1 MKIGNYS
8 ADMGES
14 PVGVIPAATLHDA
27 ARNKDVGLSIDYP
40 TRGGSFP
47 VIVFSPGYGL
57 SSRAYEPL
65 VAYWVSNGYV
75 VIRPSHADAGQIKET
90 PPDVVPPSNTQ
101 NRGGRYQRRPTQQQG
116 TVIPLQQNNPA
127 EQIWDKE
134 REPQWQARA
143 ADVELIINSLDKLEQ
158 MFPEL
163 AGKMDH
169 SKIGVGGHGYG
180 AFTAL
185 LVGGVRAGNLSVG
198 DSRVKAIVAFSPPG
212 IAENRGL
219 TAQSFADLRV
229 PVLFMTGSNDRGG
242 TESENADWRKQSFEN
257 SPAGDK
263 YFVLI
268 DGARYSSFIG
278 QSGIFANDVMVNT
291 PSMATDPYGRPIM
304 VQPQQQSRGGVV
316 YANTRSIFGTIKITS
331 LAFWDAYLKN
341 DASAKDLLQ
350 PTKYDASFT
359 AAHMTAK

>member
-1 MKIGNYS
+1 MMKRFFPLLLLVAAACASNPSQNATQQVAMKIGNYS

-14 PVGVIPAATLHDA
+14 PVGVIPVATLHDA

-57 SSRAYEPL
+57 SSRSYEPL

-90 PPDVVPPSNTQ
+90 PQDVVPPSMPQ
-101 NRGGRYQRRPTQQQG
+101 NRGRNQRRPSQQG

-127 EQIWDKE
+127 EQIWDRE
-134 REPQWQARA
+134 REPQWQARV
-143 ADVELIINSLDKLEQ
+143 ADVELIINSLDTLEHQ
-158 MFPEL
+158 FPEL

-169 SKIGVGGHGYG
+169 SKLGVGGHGYG

-185 LVGGVRAGNLSVG
+185 LLGGMHAGNLSLA

-212 IAENRGL
+212 VSATRDL
-219 TAQSFADLRV
+219 TAQSFAGIHA
-229 PVLFMTGSNDRGG
+229 PTLFMTGSNDRGAN
-242 TESENADWRKQSFEN
+242 ESENADWRKQSFEN
-257 SPAGDK
+257 SPSGDK

-268 DGARYSSFIG
+268 DGARYSSFTG
-278 QSGIFANDVMVNT
+278 QAGIFALDT
-291 PSMATDPYGRPIM
+291 P
-304 VQPQQQSRGGVV
+304 
-316 YANTRSIFGTIKITS
+316 
-331 LAFWDAYLKN
+331 
-341 DASAKDLLQ
+341 
-350 PTKYDASFT
+350 
-359 AAHMTAK
+359 